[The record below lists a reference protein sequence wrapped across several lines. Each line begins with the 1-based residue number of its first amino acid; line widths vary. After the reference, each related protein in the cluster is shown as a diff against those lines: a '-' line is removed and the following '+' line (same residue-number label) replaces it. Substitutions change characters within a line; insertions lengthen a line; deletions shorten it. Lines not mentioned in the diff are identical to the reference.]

1 VQLKLTVLITT
12 YNHESFI
19 EEALDSVV
27 TQRLTSEMEVLV
39 GDDASTD
46 RTRTILLTWRDRH
59 PGLIRLFLPDRN
71 LGCSGTVLF
80 MKLLEQA
87 RGQYIALL
95 DGDDFW
101 LSPDKLQHQ
110 VAYLDSRPECSLCW
124 HRAYNLYPDGRLV
137 PYEDN
142 FEYEQGKSVYSLRD
156 IMFQNFIPTCSV
168 VFRNGLIGTLPRS
181 FTRMPSPDWF
191 FNAMLAERGFL
202 GLLDDV
208 WGVRRVHPGGVIS
221 MKPATEKLAFNIKCV
236 RMVNR
241 YLHHVYQADAR
252 RRLAY
257 LHRELALI
265 ERSRSKKA
273 WHAANC
279 LRLSPRDERWSRA
292 ELGRMIIGDRFVT
305 QAARLLKPRRTGQQ
319 QD

>member
-1 VQLKLTVLITT
+1 MQPKLTVLVTT
-12 YNHESFI
+12 YNHELFI
-19 EEALDSVV
+19 EQALESVV
-27 TQRLTSEMEVLV
+27 TQRVASEIEVLV

-46 RTRTILLTWRDRH
+46 GTRKILLSWRDRH
-59 PGLIRLFLPDRN
+59 PDLIHLVLPDRN
-71 LGCSGTVLF
+71 LGCGGIVLF

-110 VAYLDSRPECSLCW
+110 IAYLDSRPECSLCW
-124 HRAYNLYPDGRLV
+124 HRAYNLYQDGRFV

-142 FEYEQGKSVYSLRD
+142 FEYEQGRSVYSLRD

-168 VFRNGLIGTLPRS
+168 VFRNGLIRTFPRS
-181 FTRMPSPDWF
+181 YVRMPSPDWF
-191 FNAMLAERGFL
+191 FNVMLAERGFL

-236 RMVNR
+236 RIVNR
-241 YLHHVYQADAR
+241 YLRHVYQVEAR

-257 LHRELALI
+257 LHRELALS

-273 WHAANC
+273 WHSANC
-279 LRLSPRDERWSRA
+279 LRLSPRDERWSRS
-292 ELGRMIIGDRFVT
+292 ELSRMIVGDRFVAH
-305 QAARLLKPRRTGQQ
+305 AARLLKPRRTGRQHE
-319 QD
+319 